1 MLHVELVVSGSGGSS
16 GSVETRFPVALEL
29 DVARAPE
36 IRIGVSFRQKTGI
49 VVVAVAVVL
58 RSRDAGLA
66 ELDGDDGHRLDG
78 IAAIARAALVER
90 GVLK

>member
-16 GSVETRFPVALEL
+16 VETRLPVALEL

-36 IRIGVSFRQKTGI
+36 IWIGVGFRQKTGI

-58 RSRDAGLA
+58 RPRDAGLA

-78 IAAIARAALVER
+78 IAAVARAALVER

>member
-16 GSVETRFPVALEL
+16 VETRLPVALEL
-29 DVARAPE
+29 HVARAPE

-58 RSRDAGLA
+58 RSHDAGLA
-66 ELDGDDGHRLDG
+66 QLDGDDGHRLDG
-78 IAAIARAALVER
+78 VAAVARAALVER